1 MLFLL
6 VGVVLLAL
14 KYFEVAPVAGWSW
27 WIVLLP
33 FALTA
38 AWWTLADR
46 LGYTSRKAAERDAA
60 RKQARIDKQRDVLRN
75 RPPRK

>member
-14 KYFEVAPVAGWSW
+14 KCFDVAPVVGWSW
-27 WIVLLP
+27 WLVLLP
-33 FALTA
+33 FALAA

-46 LGYTSRKAAERDAA
+46 LGYTARKAAERDEL
-60 RKQARIDKQRDVLRN
+60 RKQNRIDKQRDMLRN
-75 RPPRK
+75 RRPRK

>member
-6 VGVVLLAL
+6 VGMVLLAL
-14 KYFEVAPVAGWSW
+14 KCFDVAPVAQWSW

-46 LGYTSRKAAERDAA
+46 LGYTSRKAADRDEA
-60 RKQARIDKQRDVLRN
+60 RKQARIDKQREMLRTR
-75 RPPRK
+75 RPRR